1 MFFSLIEIKLTSLF
15 LIPFVY
21 INSLPTVVENSR
33 MIFYADDAVLI
44 YFATTPLELKKI
56 LQRDFSF
63 ISDWYTYNRLTLHVK
78 KTKIMFVGSKTM
90 LLKFEDFDFSL
101 GGGGLEIDCVSSFKY
116 LGVILD
122 QKWNWKLHISSLS
135 RKLGHRLSLLDR
147 RTRLAYFN
155 DLVLRTW
162 IIVDY
167 ADTIWGHQ
175 LA

>member
-1 MFFSLIEIKLTSLF
+1 
-15 LIPFVY
+15 
-21 INSLPTVVENSR
+21 

-101 GGGGLEIDCVSSFKY
+101 GGGG
-116 LGVILD
+116 
-122 QKWNWKLHISSLS
+122 
-135 RKLGHRLSLLDR
+135 RKLIVFLLLNTSALSW
-147 RTRLAYFN
+147 TKNGIGNYILAAYRGN
-155 DLVLRTW
+155 
-162 IIVDY
+162 
-167 ADTIWGHQ
+167 
-175 LA
+175 LAIGCHC